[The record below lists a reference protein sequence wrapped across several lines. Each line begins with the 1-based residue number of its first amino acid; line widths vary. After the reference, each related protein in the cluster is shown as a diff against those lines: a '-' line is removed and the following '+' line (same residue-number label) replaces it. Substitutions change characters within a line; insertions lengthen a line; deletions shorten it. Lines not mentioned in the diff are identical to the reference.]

1 MRYSRLYDSRFKS
14 RSLDLIFQSVDWHNL
29 RCQRLNQIAFFV
41 EISLKK
47 NNEILNWQYSSNYLN
62 WWMHNMMALW
72 CWFLLGSGW
81 QGSTGYP
88 LLWIFPRIVTV
99 ALKWKTEGNRGGKEH
114 RGYSLN
120 WSWLLDGLKL
130 FHERVMFMMDEVTSD
145 SNHSKY
151 WKTFW

>member
-41 EISLKK
+41 EISLGKYW
-47 NNEILNWQYSSNYLN
+47 NTELTIFQQLSELMDAQY
-62 WWMHNMMALW
+62 ALW

-81 QGSTGYP
+81 QGSTWYP

-130 FHERVMFMMDEVTSD
+130 FHERVMFMMDDITSD

>member
-1 MRYSRLYDSRFKS
+1 MT
-14 RSLDLIFQSVDWHNL
+14 IFQQLSELMD
-29 RCQRLNQIAFFV
+29 A
-41 EISLKK
+41 
-47 NNEILNWQYSSNYLN
+47 QY
-62 WWMHNMMALW
+62 ALW

-81 QGSTGYP
+81 QGSTWYP

-130 FHERVMFMMDEVTSD
+130 FHERVMFMMDDITSD

-151 WKTFW
+151 WKTFGSWSPVPMKDKLGCWRGGCVWDTVIFKEKQHNHAC